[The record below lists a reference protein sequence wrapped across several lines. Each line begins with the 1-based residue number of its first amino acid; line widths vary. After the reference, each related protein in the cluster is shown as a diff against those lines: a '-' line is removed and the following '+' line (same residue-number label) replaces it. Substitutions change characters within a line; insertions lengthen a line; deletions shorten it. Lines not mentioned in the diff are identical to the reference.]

1 MLFFDFEVF
10 KYDWLVVAIDP
21 IEQREHVVV
30 NNKPELEKLYKQY
43 KKDIWV
49 GYNCRNYD
57 QYILKGILCGFDP
70 KKINDWII
78 VQDRKGWEFS
88 SMFNKISLNLYDAMP
103 NIPVSLKVLEGFMGH
118 NIHET
123 SVPFDIDRKLTPYEI
138 LETIKYCRFDVLNTI
153 DVFLKRKGEF
163 DAQMDLL
170 KAFNLPLSNLSKTQA
185 QLAAVILDAR
195 KVRFNDDWAIRLPN
209 NVRLGKYQAVADWF
223 LNKENHRDD
232 ASLTMT
238 IAGLEHTIAWGGI
251 HAGLPKTVVTCDD
264 DEVMFDADVGQLY
277 PNIMRVYK
285 LLSRAARKPQML
297 EYVLDTS
304 MRLKAEGKKKEREP
318 YKRQCNIFY
327 GAEGD
332 PFNPLYDPL
341 HRTLVCVFGQVFL
354 IDLIDKIED
363 IVTLINSNTDGIFF
377 KVKKKDVDELKR
389 RVSEWEQ
396 RTQLQMEYAEFTKF
410 ISKDVNNYLA
420 VKVDGKIHAKGAYVK
435 DLDDLDYDLPI
446 VNEALRN
453 YMIFGTPIEVTV
465 NSCTDFRKFQKI
477 VKLSNK
483 YKWVEHEQGVKTEY
497 ITRCSKGFNLRD
509 GGCWGGFHSGT
520 NIKKGIYATGGCQTC
535 RFYKTHVPI
544 TVADH
549 TTKFDNKAYRVFAS
563 TDPNDGRLLKCD
575 GVRNPAKFGNTPD
588 NCFIFNDDLNGV
600 PIPEKLD
607 KQYYINLAKKRIGD
621 FGL

>member
-21 IEQREHVVV
+21 IEQREHVIV
-30 NNKPELEKLYKQY
+30 NNKSELEKLYKQH
-43 KKDIWV
+43 KTDIWV

-123 SVPFDIDRKLTPYEI
+123 SVPFDIDRKLTPQEI

-195 KVRFNDDWAIRLPN
+195 KVRFNDDWDIRLPN
-209 NVRLGKYQAVADWF
+209 NVKLGKYQKVAQWF
-223 LNKENHRDD
+223 LDKENHRDD

-251 HAGLPKTVVTCDD
+251 HAGLPKTTITCDD

-363 IVTLINSNTDGIFF
+363 IITLINSNTDGIFF

-396 RTQLQMEYAEFTKF
+396 RTQLQMEYSEFTKF

-420 VKVDGKIHAKGAYVK
+420 VKADGKIHAKGAYVK

-453 YMIFGTPIEVTV
+453 YMIFGTPVEVTV

-483 YKWVEHEQGVKTEY
+483 YKWVEHENGQ
-497 ITRCSKGFNLRD
+497 RN
-509 GGCWGGFHSGT
+509 
-520 NIKKGIYATGGCQTC
+520 
-535 RFYKTHVPI
+535 
-544 TVADH
+544 
-549 TTKFDNKAYRVFAS
+549 TKYDNKAYRVFAS
-563 TDPNDGRLLKCD
+563 LDASDGRLLKCD

-588 NCFIFNDDLNGV
+588 RCFIFNDDLNGV

-607 KQYYINLAKKRIGD
+607 RQYYINLAKKRLED
-621 FGL
+621 FGLAYGY

>member
-10 KYDWLVVAIDP
+10 KHDWLIVAIDP
-21 IEQREHVVV
+21 I
-30 NNKPELEKLYKQY
+30 NKEEYVIANDKVRLQDLYHKY
-43 KKDIWV
+43 KDDIWV

-57 QYILKGILCGFDP
+57 QYILKAILLNFNP
-70 KKINDWII
+70 KTVNDWII
-78 VQDRKGWEFS
+78 VKGRKGWEFS
-88 SMFNKISLNLYDAMP
+88 SMFNKIPIYIYDTMP
-103 NIPVSLKVLEGFMGH
+103 NIPVSLKVLEGFQGYS
-118 NIHET
+118 IHES
-123 SVPFDIDRKLTPYEI
+123 SVPFDIDRKLTAQEMA
-138 LETIKYCRFDVLNTI
+138 ETIDYCRFDVLNTI
-153 DVFLKRKGEF
+153 EVFMKRKGEF

-170 KAFNLPLSNLSKTQA
+170 KAFNLPIAHLGKTQA
-185 QLAAVILDAR
+185 QLAAMILDAKR
-195 KVRFNDDWAIRLPN
+195 VRFDDDWDIRLPE
-209 NVRLGKYQAVADWF
+209 NVQLGKYKAVGEWF
-223 LNKENHRDD
+223 LNKDNHRED
-232 ASLTMT
+232 ASLTIT

-251 HAGLPKTVVTCDD
+251 HAGISKATITCEE
-264 DEVMFDADVGQLY
+264 DEAMFDADVGQLY
-277 PNIMRVYK
+277 PNIMRVYG
-285 LLSRAARKPQML
+285 LLSRAARKPEML
-297 EYVLDTS
+297 GYVLDTS

-363 IVTLINSNTDGIFF
+363 IITLINSNTDGIFF

-396 RTQLQMEYAEFTKF
+396 RTQLQMEYSSFTKF

-420 VKVDGKIHAKGAYVK
+420 VKEDGKIHAKGAYVK

-453 YMIFGTPIEVTV
+453 YMIFGTPVEVTV
-465 NSCTDFRKFQKI
+465 NACTDFRKFQKI

-483 YKWVEHEQGVKTEY
+483 YKWVEHENGQ
-497 ITRCSKGFNLRD
+497 RN
-509 GGCWGGFHSGT
+509 
-520 NIKKGIYATGGCQTC
+520 
-535 RFYKTHVPI
+535 
-544 TVADH
+544 
-549 TTKFDNKAYRVFAS
+549 TKYDNKAYRVFAS
-563 TDPNDGRLLKCD
+563 LDASDGRLLKCD

-588 NCFIFNDDLNGV
+588 RCFIFNDDLNGV

-607 KQYYINLAKKRIGD
+607 RQYYINLAKKTFGGLWTGVWLLSSKTIGT
-621 FGL
+621 

>member
-1 MLFFDFEVF
+1 MIFFDFEVF

-21 IEQREHVVV
+21 ILKREHVVV
-30 NNKPELEKLYKQY
+30 NNKSDLERLYNSY
-43 KKDIWV
+43 KKDIWI

-88 SMFNKISLNLYDAMP
+88 SMFNKIPLYLYDAMP

-123 SVPFDIDRKLTPYEI
+123 SVPFDIDRKLTPQEI
-138 LETIKYCRFDVLNTI
+138 LETIRYCRFDVLNTI

-170 KAFNLPLSNLSKTQA
+170 KAFNLPLSHLSKTQA

-195 KVRFNDDWAIRLPN
+195 KVRFNDDWNIRLPH
-209 NVRLGKYQAVADWF
+209 NVQLGKYKAVGEWF

-238 IAGLEHTIAWGGI
+238 IAGLEHTIAWGGV
-251 HAGLPKTVVTCDD
+251 HAGLPKTIVSCDD

-363 IVTLINSNTDGIFF
+363 IITLINSNTDGIFF

-396 RTQLQMEYAEFTKF
+396 RTQLQMEYSEFTKF

-420 VKVDGKIHAKGAYVK
+420 VTVNGKIHAKGAYVK

-453 YMIFGTPIEVTV
+453 YMIFGTPVEITV
-465 NSCTDFRKFQKI
+465 NACSDFRKFQKI

-483 YKWVEHEQGVKTEY
+483 YKWVEHE
-497 ITRCSKGFNLRD
+497 N
-509 GGCWGGFHSGT
+509 GCG
-520 NIKKGIYATGGCQTC
+520 
-535 RFYKTHVPI
+535 
-544 TVADH
+544 
-549 TTKFDNKAYRVFAS
+549 TTKYDNKAYRVFAS
-563 TDPNDGRLLKCD
+563 NDYCDGRLLKCD

-588 NCFIFNDDLNGV
+588 HCFIFNDDLNGV
-600 PIPEKLD
+600 PIPAKLD
-607 KQYYINLAKKRIGD
+607 KQYYINLAKKRLED